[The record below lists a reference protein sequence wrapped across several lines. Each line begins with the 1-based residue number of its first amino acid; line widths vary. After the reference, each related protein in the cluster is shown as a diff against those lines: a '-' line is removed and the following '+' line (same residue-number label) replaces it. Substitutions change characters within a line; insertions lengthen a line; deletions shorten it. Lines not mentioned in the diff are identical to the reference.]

1 MKYITQKIIILI
13 AIFGSIELRGQ
24 SCVQDI
30 STRPSNPV
38 NTQMESLFSGNV
50 NPWKNTF
57 NVGAYILQS
66 FNSIQINPNA
76 GWQVPDWTGGPFL
89 MTNPFDGS
97 NGYEYLSKP
106 GQLPGV
112 KDYHWEDGW
121 ELMWLGTGYYPNGEE
136 INTVNTNRIVQTSSN
151 LAHNRVPYMVYYN
164 RYTGRLRIFSSI
176 FTDLGT
182 FGDIYTSIGHADGIG
197 TTFSGTFRHVN
208 GYDQALDQYTKN
220 HKIQVYNKNFNNS
233 TLW

>member
-1 MKYITQKIIILI
+1 MKYITQKIIILR

-106 GQLPGV
+106 GQLPGIKEV
-112 KDYHWEDGW
+112 LE
-121 ELMWLGTGYYPNGEE
+121 NG
-136 INTVNTNRIVQTSSN
+136 IDVANI
-151 LAHNRVPYMVYYN
+151 
-164 RYTGRLRIFSSI
+164 
-176 FTDLGT
+176 
-182 FGDIYTSIGHADGIG
+182 
-197 TTFSGTFRHVN
+197 
-208 GYDQALDQYTKN
+208 QALQLQ
-220 HKIQVYNKNFNNS
+220 KIEELTLYVIEQDKKQAEQQRQIDLLKAKQEELLEKLDLLLNK
-233 TLW
+233 